1 LWINELIERAH
12 VGKVLA
18 FRKKEAIT
26 CSNCFQQ
33 RKQGGNDTVWN
44 FRVPLGTDYS
54 LNVTMYQ
61 SGWSKNQTVN
71 TIRFGKEEKHVV
83 NDIFYLCPDCNELF
97 LR

>member
-1 LWINELIERAH
+1 

-18 FRKKEAIT
+18 FRKREAIT

-33 RKQGGNDTVWN
+33 TKEEGNDTVWD
-44 FRVPLGTDYS
+44 FTVPLGTDYS
-54 LNVTMYQ
+54 INVTMYQ

-71 TIRFGKEEKHVV
+71 TIRFGKEEKQVV
-83 NDIFYLCPDCNELF
+83 NDLFYLCPDCNKLF